1 MKKIFKISAL
11 FTVILSAA
19 ALAWAALVVHQAS
32 AYTRSV
38 ILEDHRN
45 GQWRVYQGQPR
56 DLSPALSG
64 LSPSR
69 IDQLLKIQD
78 PGFYRHRGI
87 DLSTPGAGLTTLT
100 QSITKTLYFKTFRP
114 GLAKLR
120 QSLIARFVTDKH
132 LPKEAQLAIFL
143 NCAYLGNPHGTPIHG
158 FSAASRTYFQTD
170 LSQLTDDQY
179 LSLVAMLAAPDG
191 FCPLRRP
198 EKHRRRL
205 TRVKAVISGQYQPQN
220 LTDIYYDRP

>member
-1 MKKIFKISAL
+1 MKKIFKVSAL
-11 FTVILSAA
+11 ITAILSAA
-19 ALAWAALVVHQAS
+19 ALAWAALVIHQAS
-32 AYTRSV
+32 AYTRNV
-38 ILEDHRN
+38 ILEDHRA
-45 GQWRVYQGQPR
+45 GQWRIYQGQPR
-56 DLSPALSG
+56 ALSPSD

-87 DLSTPGAGLTTLT
+87 DLTTPGVGLTTIT
-100 QSITKTLYFKTFRP
+100 QSITKKLYFKAFRP

-132 LPKEAQLAIFL
+132 LSKEAQLTIFL
-143 NCAYLGNPHGTPIHG
+143 NCAYLGSPHGTPIYG
-158 FSAASRTYFQTD
+158 FPHAARTYFQTD
-170 LSQLTDDQY
+170 LSRLTSDQY

-198 EKHRRRL
+198 EKHRQRL
-205 TRVKAVISGQYQPQN
+205 TRVKAVISGQYQPKS
-220 LTDIYYDRP
+220 LTDVYYDRP